1 MKGYMAKWTYRYSCE
16 QRFDKDIVLSQK
28 PQHLGITGDID
39 EDRKGI
45 FRYRL
50 YIQHN
55 QSVFACLLRAWK
67 QKKAQLT
74 A

>member
-1 MKGYMAKWTYRYSCE
+1 MDIWLKWTYRYSCE

-50 YIQHN
+50 YTYNPIN
-55 QSVFACLLRAWK
+55 QYLLVF
-67 QKKAQLT
+67 
-74 A
+74 